1 MGWTLRRSRYGTPA
15 EDTPSGADPE
25 DVEATP
31 VFDRGRTSAENLMAA
46 RGTSISI
53 ERLTHLWGVCY
64 GDKSISY
71 LWNILKRSARRTSRF
86 DAALEYRHMHGL
98 FSFCWPLADFLSQ
111 YCFSAKW
118 TDVLAF
124 PFLVALGHG
133 TAKPPGNMANTEMS
147 EGNMKGAC
155 HSGTAGHRRLFS
167 KGNFG
172 ACHALAQSAKQFKR
186 QRLLCRGLGTDRVS
200 RGVDCPA
207 DFAFSR
213 LTGRGQPDWRFGIWG
228 SRR

>member
-1 MGWTLRRSRYGTPA
+1 MQFVQYCGHFVLAVALW
-15 EDTPSGADPE
+15 PSSANPE

-31 VFDRGRTSAENLMAA
+31 VFDRAGLAPKIWWRLVEHQYQSNVWRTC
-46 RGTSISI
+46 
-53 ERLTHLWGVCY
+53 GVCAMATNRFR
-64 GDKSISY
+64 IFE
-71 LWNILKRSARRTSRF
+71 TSSK
-86 DAALEYRHMHGL
+86 HMHGL